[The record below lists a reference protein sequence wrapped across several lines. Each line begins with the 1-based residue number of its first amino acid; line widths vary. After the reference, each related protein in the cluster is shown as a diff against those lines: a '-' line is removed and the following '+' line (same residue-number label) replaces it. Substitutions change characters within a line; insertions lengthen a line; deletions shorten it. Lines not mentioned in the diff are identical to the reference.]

1 MLNAALGLLLV
12 TARPAPPGRPAP
24 LARPAAR
31 ALPAPT
37 AALSETM
44 RSFTLTCLAKARAG
58 LNAFGG
64 IGGVTYEQGRDRWW
78 MASEGLPLIF
88 PVTFDPRSPDP
99 RPRIGTPLTLHG
111 DPRGE
116 TFKKVEALALCHDRF
131 FIGTEAVM
139 ASDLPS
145 GREQDVRVVIAD
157 RQARVIGDLPLPE
170 PFHRLRAG
178 MGSAFYRGIQGL
190 SCSPDGR
197 QLLVSLQRPL
207 QQDGEWPVSRQLL
220 YRWQP
225 SRQTFVLEREFLLP
239 LTHQLGLMD
248 SVLLGN
254 GEGLMLQ
261 NEVKPLQRNTLS
273 RFRLDAGDDIRGCIS
288 LRDCQARSAT
298 TTVVLAHI
306 ERQAGV
312 DLAANEVQYDA
323 AALGPTLADGRRVV
337 LLVSDDDHCGTLT
350 SPNATIAPG
359 FAGTTFTRLLL
370 PPASSEGVRP

>member
-1 MLNAALGLLLV
+1 MLSGALGLLL
-12 TARPAPPGRPAP
+12 AASPSALPAPPG
-24 LARPAAR
+24 
-31 ALPAPT
+31 LPAPT
-37 AALSETM
+37 AALSETI
-44 RSFTLTCLAKARAG
+44 RSFTLTCLAKVRAG

-64 IGGVTYEQGRDRWW
+64 IGGVTYERGHDRWW
-78 MASEGLPLIF
+78 MASEGLPLLF

-99 RPRIGTPLTLHG
+99 RPRIGTPLTIHG

-157 RQARVIGDLPLPE
+157 RQARIEGELPLPTYV
-170 PFHRLRAG
+170 HRLRAG
-178 MGSAFYRGIQGL
+178 IGSNAYRGIQGL
-190 SCSPDGR
+190 SCSPDGH

-207 QQDGEWPVSRQLL
+207 QQDGAVSSSRQLL
-220 YRWQP
+220 YRWHP
-225 SRQTFVLEREFLLP
+225 GRQTFVLEREFLLP

-254 GEGLMLQ
+254 GDGLMLQ
-261 NEVKPLQRNTLS
+261 NEVTPRQRNTLS
-273 RFRLDAGDDIRGCIS
+273 RFRLDDGNDIGGCVS
-288 LRDCQARSAT
+288 LLDCPARPAA
-298 TTVVLAHI
+298 TTVVLDHI

-323 AALGPTLADGRRVV
+323 AALGPTMADGRRVV
-337 LLVSDDDHCGTLT
+337 LLVNDDDHCGTL
-350 SPNATIAPG
+350 SNPNATIAPG

-370 PPASSEGVRP
+370 PSAPPEGGRP

>member
-1 MLNAALGLLLV
+1 MLSGALGLVLAAAPPALPV
-12 TARPAPPGRPAP
+12 PPRVPAP
-24 LARPAAR
+24 AAS
-31 ALPAPT
+31 LP
-37 AALSETM
+37 ETI

-64 IGGVTYEQGRDRWW
+64 IGGVTYERSHDRWW
-78 MASEGLPLIF
+78 MASEGLPLLF
-88 PVTFDPRSPDP
+88 PVTVDPRSPDP

-145 GREQDVRVVIAD
+145 GREQDLRVVIAD
-157 RQARVIGDLPLPE
+157 RLARVTGELALPA
-170 PFHRLRAG
+170 HVQRLRPG
-178 MGSAFYRGIQGL
+178 IGSHLYRGIQGL
-190 SCSPDGR
+190 SCSPDGH

-207 QQDGEWPVSRQLL
+207 QQDGAVSMSRQLL
-220 YRWQP
+220 YRLHP
-225 SRQTFVLEREFLLP
+225 DRQTFVLEREFLLP

-254 GEGLMLQ
+254 GDGLMLQ
-261 NEVKPLQRNTLS
+261 NEVKPRQRNTLS
-273 RFRLDAGDDIRGCIS
+273 HFRLDGGEDSGGCVS
-288 LRDCQARSAT
+288 LLDCPARPAAA
-298 TTVVLAHI
+298 TVVLDHI

-337 LLVSDDDHCGTLT
+337 LLVNDDDHCGTLT

-359 FAGTTFTRLLL
+359 FAGTTFTRVLL
-370 PPASSEGVRP
+370 PPAPPEGGGP

>member
-12 TARPAPPGRPAP
+12 TARPAAPGLP
-24 LARPAAR
+24 ARPV
-31 ALPAPT
+31 LPAPS
-37 AALSETM
+37 AVLSETI

-58 LNAFGG
+58 LNTFGG
-64 IGGVTYEQGRDRWW
+64 IGGVTYERDRDRWW

-88 PVTFDPRSPDP
+88 PVTLDSRSLDP
-99 RPRIGTPLTLHG
+99 RPHIGAPLTLHG
-111 DPRGE
+111 DPRRV

-131 FIGTEAVM
+131 FIGTEAVL

-145 GREQDVRVVIAD
+145 GREQDARVVITD
-157 RQARVIGDLPLPE
+157 RQARVLGDLPLPA
-170 PFHRLRAG
+170 HVQRLRPG
-178 MGSAFYRGIQGL
+178 FGSVVYRGIQGL
-190 SCSPDGR
+190 SCSPDGQ

-207 QQDGEWPVSRQLL
+207 QQDGEGPVSRQLL

-273 RFRLDAGDDIRGCIS
+273 RFRLDAGDDIRGCVS
-288 LRDCQARSAT
+288 AGDCSARPAAT
-298 TTVVLAHI
+298 TMVLDHI

-337 LLVSDDDHCGTLT
+337 LLVNDDDHCGTLT
-350 SPNATIAPG
+350 SPNASIAPG

-370 PPASSEGVRP
+370 PPAPPERGRP